1 MRESVWLVFDYVKIG
16 NLHFVLHLSIAVGQV
31 NAIRRPMEMV
41 FYSSSSILHMFQRLS
56 GAFITTCRAKIV
68 KIPASLSQIQTN
80 KQFEMPANLTSV
92 AGQ

>member
-1 MRESVWLVFDYVKIG
+1 MRKSVWPVFDYVKIG

-41 FYSSSSILHMFQRLS
+41 FSSSILHMFQRLS